1 MKSLSVIIV
10 GALLAV
16 SVVPQTAS
24 GWSIEPST
32 ETGHYWMYDDESDPP
47 FAEPELPPIE
57 GLLFKDIVFEENR
70 VPPYNDEAV
79 PYALP
84 DSFWYYGYWYTPE
97 DSIYLSP
104 DGWISFDA
112 VSVDGFPYPP
122 TFFPPAPPLPSTE
135 IPQLVMAPLWQ
146 DMDPTR
152 GWEPDGSNR
161 VYYLYDM
168 STNRLIIE
176 WYKLEGRTSGNIYI
190 FEVMLQLGGQGLL
203 HIEHDP
209 DRVVFS
215 EHFIHFLYQTSSAG
229 WGADNLHDP
238 PAVGLENQ
246 DGTRGIYYQGELVN
260 GRVIRMGYKLSDE
273 SVEEDSEVVF
283 DFELKAVTEGR
294 DCRVEFS
301 VPYSTRVKLTVFD
314 AGGRL
319 VKCLADAAF
328 ESGTHCLRWD
338 GHEVSSGAYFIRM
351 QAGEYQSVSKAVLIR

>member
-10 GALLAV
+10 GALLIV
-16 SVVPQTAS
+16 SIAPQTAS
-24 GWSIEPST
+24 GWAIASSE

-47 FAEPELPPIE
+47 FTEPE
-57 GLLFKDIVFEENR
+57 
-70 VPPYNDEAV
+70 VPPMPGFQNIHNTGSKVFYPNDE
-79 PYALP
+79 PYQYILP
-84 DSFWYYGYWYTPE
+84 DSFWYYGFWYEPG
-97 DSIYLSP
+97 DYLFIAW
-104 DGWISFDA
+104 DGWISFDN
-112 VSVDGFPYPP
+112 SSDEGWPDPP
-122 TFFPPAPPLPSTE
+122 TTTPPFPVSDDPNA
-135 IPQLVMAPLWQ
+135 IIAPLWQ
-146 DMDPTR
+146 HHNPARTP
-152 GWEPDGSNR
+152 EPADSNR
-161 VYYLYDM
+161 VYYQYYPE
-168 STNRLIIE
+168 NKILIIE
-176 WYKLEGRTSGNIYI
+176 WYKIQHHTTGNAYT
-190 FEVMLQLGGQGLL
+190 FEVILQLGGQGLL

-229 WGADNLHDP
+229 WDADNLHDP

-246 DGTRGIYYQGELVN
+246 DGTKGIYYQGELVD

-273 SVEEDSEVVF
+273 SVEEDSEVF
-283 DFELKAVTEGR
+283 SDFELKAVTEGR

-301 VPYSTRVKLTVFD
+301 VPYSTRVKLNVFD

-351 QAGEYQSVSKAVLIR
+351 QAGERQSVSKVVLIR